1 MKCNKKIRIL
11 AVISIILLC
20 MGFTSKVFQNDT
32 FYLIKI
38 GCDILKNGIDL
49 KDHYCWVTNLNYT
62 YPHWLYSVF
71 VGLIYNSFGNLGIY
85 VSTIFLFIVLNL
97 SIYYVNLKTN
107 KDEFM
112 GLIVSLVSCFVL
124 SSFATAR
131 GQNVSIIFFFLA
143 VYFIEQLIK
152 TGKNKYII
160 FLTISSLV
168 IASVHAT
175 SWLFLFVLYLPFF
188 VSHIIYLL
196 DRKYKFKIN
205 DRIVITKINNI
216 KKLIISFISSFLM
229 GIFTPSHICYTYVF
243 RIMLGNSQKYI
254 SEHSALVLIEH
265 PMFLALVIVM
275 ILILIFSNVKIYLK
289 ELFMMCGLILMCLFS
304 IRHLMF
310 FYTIGVYYLSIMCCR
325 YFKEKNDIT
334 FKYLENLISKNNLV
348 YVTFVLVIVTGSAFN
363 FNKNLKNDYI
373 DKSEYPVDAVKY
385 INKNIDKKNLQ
396 IYNYYNYGS
405 YMLLND
411 VPVFVDSRCDLY
423 LKEFN
428 GMKYSIFD
436 DVMSMDY
443 NYKSKFKFY
452 NISYALI
459 NKKRIFYRVL
469 QNDNDY
475 KIIYKDKYFV
485 LFERVK

>member
-1 MKCNKKIRIL
+1 MKCNRKIRIL

-62 YPHWLYSVF
+62 YPHWLYSVL

-85 VSTIFLFIVLNL
+85 VSTIVLFIVLNL

-152 TGKNKYII
+152 TGKNRYII

-168 IASVHAT
+168 IANVHAS

-196 DRKYKFKIN
+196 DRKYTSYF
-205 DRIVITKINNI
+205 
-216 KKLIISFISSFLM
+216 
-229 GIFTPSHICYTYVF
+229 
-243 RIMLGNSQKYI
+243 
-254 SEHSALVLIEH
+254 
-265 PMFLALVIVM
+265 
-275 ILILIFSNVKIYLK
+275 
-289 ELFMMCGLILMCLFS
+289 EL
-304 IRHLMF
+304 
-310 FYTIGVYYLSIMCCR
+310 
-325 YFKEKNDIT
+325 
-334 FKYLENLISKNNLV
+334 
-348 YVTFVLVIVTGSAFN
+348 
-363 FNKNLKNDYI
+363 
-373 DKSEYPVDAVKY
+373 
-385 INKNIDKKNLQ
+385 
-396 IYNYYNYGS
+396 
-405 YMLLND
+405 
-411 VPVFVDSRCDLY
+411 
-423 LKEFN
+423 
-428 GMKYSIFD
+428 
-436 DVMSMDY
+436 
-443 NYKSKFKFY
+443 
-452 NISYALI
+452 
-459 NKKRIFYRVL
+459 
-469 QNDNDY
+469 
-475 KIIYKDKYFV
+475 
-485 LFERVK
+485 

>member
-1 MKCNKKIRIL
+1 MKYNKKMRVL
-11 AVISIILLC
+11 TVISIILLC
-20 MGFTSKVFQNDT
+20 IGVTSKVFQNDT

-49 KDHYCWVTNLNYT
+49 KDHYCWVTNFNYT

-71 VGLIYNSFGNLGIY
+71 MGLIYNSFGNLGIY
-85 VSTIFLFIVLNL
+85 VSTIVLFIVLNL
-97 SIYYVNLKTN
+97 FIYYINIKTN

-112 GLIVSLVSCFVL
+112 GLIVSLVSCFIL

-131 GQNVSIIFFFLA
+131 GQNISIIFFFLS

-152 TGKNKYII
+152 TGKNRYII
-160 FLTISSLV
+160 FLTISSLI
-168 IASVHAT
+168 IANVHAT

-196 DRKYKFKIN
+196 DRRYKFKIN
-205 DRIVITKINNI
+205 DRIVIRKINNI
-216 KKLIISFISSFLM
+216 KKLIISFVFSFLM
-229 GIFTPSHICYTYVF
+229 GILTPSRICYTYVF
-243 RIMLGNSQKYI
+243 RIMLGSSQKYI
-254 SEHSALVLIEH
+254 AEHSALVLIGH

-275 ILILIFSNVKIYLK
+275 ILILTFSNVKIYLK
-289 ELFMMCGLILMCLFS
+289 DLFMVCGLIFMCLFS
-304 IRHLMF
+304 IRHLIF
-310 FYTIGVYYLSIMCCR
+310 FYTIGVYYLSILCCR

-348 YVTFVLVIVTGSAFN
+348 YVIFILFIVICSASN
-363 FNKNLKNDYI
+363 FNKNLRKDYI
-373 DKSEYPVDAVKY
+373 DRSEYPVDAVKY
-385 INKNIDKKNLQ
+385 INKNIDKRNLR

-411 VPVFVDSRCDLY
+411 VPVLVDSRCDLY

-452 NISYALI
+452 NISYALV
-459 NKKRIFYRVL
+459 KKKEIFYRIL

-485 LFERVK
+485 LFERMK